1 MAAYTETYDTTQP
14 IETYKPGDYDFNGE
28 YAKSYLLQHGQMK
41 IGQTYRGYLDLKIA
55 ELVGKQ
61 QEMQDCIGDI
71 ADTIFAIIRN
81 TGWDY
86 AVPTVMTTTFEN
98 YMESGTFFNHYG
110 FYLVSNPNS
119 LSIQGIPYT
128 YSDIAFQIETIETSP
143 KKEEFLRC
151 AGKNYNRLKK
161 LEDNRQSIIKEAIA
175 KYGEAEIRKIVTDLK
190 VQKAPNSIYD
200 SSDFF
205 QRTVKHMEEIE
216 NLSDKIRQEA
226 HMFATRYSKEGINH
240 LIYLLEIKENS
251 SDPIQAIEYLNSFK
265 RDSEPVTQ
273 DEIIETIRWAAA
285 LSNKARIWE
294 ESFAKEFGKVGSILD
309 QESYE
314 RVMRE
319 KSTESVPLHEE
330 LVAEEIPE
338 DYKQLATRFLEAKHT
353 NEEMNRICQLLNFL
367 CCEPKINI
375 VEWFNLVVL
384 GDQEQPTEEETNV
397 FVALCMYANCGM
409 ELYKAYSRRYVEQK
423 TDGGKV
429 KEKKADK
436 S

>member
-216 NLSDKIRQEA
+216 
-226 HMFATRYSKEGINH
+226 T
-240 LIYLLEIKENS
+240 
-251 SDPIQAIEYLNSFK
+251 
-265 RDSEPVTQ
+265 
-273 DEIIETIRWAAA
+273 
-285 LSNKARIWE
+285 
-294 ESFAKEFGKVGSILD
+294 
-309 QESYE
+309 
-314 RVMRE
+314 
-319 KSTESVPLHEE
+319 
-330 LVAEEIPE
+330 
-338 DYKQLATRFLEAKHT
+338 
-353 NEEMNRICQLLNFL
+353 
-367 CCEPKINI
+367 
-375 VEWFNLVVL
+375 
-384 GDQEQPTEEETNV
+384 
-397 FVALCMYANCGM
+397 
-409 ELYKAYSRRYVEQK
+409 
-423 TDGGKV
+423 
-429 KEKKADK
+429 
-436 S
+436 